1 MDNPVEIKKEPSSKI
16 VEPLI
21 FERSVEGRRGVVFPK
36 CDVPAKPVSELVPSH
51 LLRAKAPAL
60 PQVSEFDVVRHFTRL
75 SQLNFSAD
83 TNFYPL
89 GSCTMKYNPKV
100 NEKTSSLPG
109 FTHAHPYQKDEDI
122 QGTLDLLWQLE
133 KFLCELTGLDA
144 FSLHPAAGA
153 QGELVGIMVAR
164 KYFESKNEKR
174 TKVIVPDSAHGTN
187 PASAAL
193 AGFSVV
199 SVPSNKK
206 GRVDK
211 EALRKVLGPD
221 VAFVM
226 ITCPNTIGLFED
238 EIEEISKMV
247 HDAGALLYM
256 DGANFNALV
265 GLAEPAKL
273 GFDVM
278 HINLHKTFSVPH
290 GGGGPG
296 AGPLGV
302 KKFLEEFLPLPRIQ
316 KNGTEFKF
324 ITDKNASIGQVR
336 AFFGNTGA
344 LVRAYTYILT
354 LGQDGLQGVSQ
365 NAILNANYLMSKL
378 KGLFKPHVAEFCM
391 HECVL
396 SGTEFAAKGIKT
408 LDIVKRLL
416 DHGFY
421 APTIYFPLIVPE
433 AMMVEPTETESK
445 KSMDDFVTAMNAI
458 VAEAKANPAMVQT
471 APHTTPVRRL
481 DEVTAARSPVLKWR
495 PGLAQ

>member
-1 MDNPVEIKKEPSSKI
+1 MRPIEQKSKVI
-16 VEPLI
+16 EPLI
-21 FERSVEGRRGVVFPK
+21 FEMSVETRRGTTFPK
-36 CDVPAKPVSELVPSH
+36 CDVPEKKISNLIPAN
-51 LLRAKAPAL
+51 LLRKKPPQL

-75 SQLNFSAD
+75 SKLNFCAD

-100 NEKTSSLPG
+100 NEKTSALAG
-109 FTHAHPYQKDEDI
+109 FTHVHPYQIDSEI
-122 QGTLDLLWQLE
+122 QGTLELLWQLE

-153 QGELVGIMVAR
+153 QGELAGLMIAR
-164 KYFESKNEKR
+164 NYFESRKETR
-174 TKVIVPDSAHGTN
+174 TKVLVPDSAHGTN
-187 PASAAL
+187 PASATI

-199 SVPSNKK
+199 SVPSNAR

-211 EALRKVLGPD
+211 AALQKALGPD

-226 ITCPNTIGLFED
+226 ITCPNTLGLFED
-238 EIEEISKMV
+238 DIQEISRMV
-247 HDAGALLYM
+247 HAAGALLYM

-273 GFDVM
+273 GFDMM

-302 KKFLEEFLPLPRIQ
+302 KKSLEKFLPMPRIE
-316 KNGTEFKF
+316 KHNNEFKL
-324 ITDKNASIGQVR
+324 ITHEKMSIGQVR

-344 LVRAYTYILT
+344 LVRAYTYILA
-354 LGQDGLQGVSQ
+354 LGLDGLTGVSQ
-365 NAILNANYLMSKL
+365 NAILNANYLLSKL
-378 KGLFKPHVAEFCM
+378 KPLFRPYVAETCM

-396 SGTEFAAKGIKT
+396 TGSEYAKEGIKT

-416 DHGFY
+416 DYGFY

-433 AMMVEPTETESK
+433 AMMVEPTESESK
-445 KSMDDFVTAMNAI
+445 KSMDDFVAAMRMIA
-458 VAEAKANPAMVQT
+458 AEAKSDPEKVQT

-481 DEVTAARSPVLKWR
+481 DEVTAARSPILKWS
-495 PGLAQ
+495 PGLV